1 MTAYVI
7 LIRER
12 LRDPEAMARYAEAAG
27 KARSGHSIRPLAF
40 YGAHEVA
47 EGPDADGVV
56 ILAFPNMSEAR
67 AWYDSP
73 GYREARGHRFQAG
86 DYRVI
91 LVEGVPDASG

>member
-12 LRDPEAMARYAEAAG
+12 LRDQEAMTRYAEAAG
-27 KARSGHSIRPLAF
+27 RARSGHSLKPLAF
-40 YGAHEVA
+40 YGPLQVT

-56 ILAFPNMSEAR
+56 ILSFPSMEEAR

-73 GYREARGHRFQAG
+73 GYQEARAHRFQAG
-86 DYRVI
+86 DYRVMF
-91 LVEGVPDASG
+91 VEGVPDADG

>member
-12 LRDPEAMARYAEAAG
+12 LRDGEAMSRYAEAAG
-27 KARSGHSIRPLAF
+27 KARAGHDLSALAF
-40 YGAHEVA
+40 YGACETM

-56 ILAFPNMSEAR
+56 LLSFPTMAQAR

-73 GYREARGHRFQAG
+73 EYQQARALRFQAG

-91 LVEGVPDASG
+91 FVEGLPGAPA